1 MFNKKVLC
9 QALAVAGL
17 VATAGA
23 ANASISVFTSASS
36 FMAAMEGAAQAPGV
50 DTYTDLA
57 FNIQVFGPLNREAG
71 AFGYRVDTAQLL
83 GNPPSPPG
91 GALFGGGTFSNPA
104 MSTNVS
110 FDTMLFNN
118 FVGGIAAVGGNFYT
132 ADINGGAIPGSLT
145 LLATDATGASIT
157 RTITGT
163 NATGFLGFISTAGF
177 MASLQVTSVQPLAG
191 GFAWP
196 TADNLMLANV
206 TPIPEPG
213 TYALMLAGLV
223 GVGSMVARAR
233 RKG

>member
-17 VATAGA
+17 LATAGA

-50 DTYTDLA
+50 DTYTD
-57 FNIQVFGPLNREAG
+57 FPVNIQVFGPLNREAG
-71 AFGYRVDTAQLL
+71 GFGYRVDTAQLP

-118 FVGGIAAVGGNFYT
+118 FVGGISAVGGNFYT
-132 ADINGGAIPGSLT
+132 AGLSGSAIPGSVT
-145 LLATDATGASIT
+145 LLATDATGAFIT
-157 RTITGT
+157 RTIAGT
-163 NATGFLGFISTAGF
+163 DETGFLGFIATTGF
-177 MASLQVTSVQPLAG
+177 MASLQVTSVQSLG
-191 GFAWP
+191 VGFAWP
-196 TADNLMLANV
+196 TADNLILANV

-223 GVGSMVARAR
+223 GVGRMVARAR
-233 RKG
+233 RKA